1 MRIRKIFRKYRLPLV
16 VIFLLLLCI
25 GLYWGDN
32 AIKTDYITISS
43 NKLPNAFEG
52 FKILQISDLHNKEFG
67 KGQAVLLRKIEKAEP
82 DIIVVTGDL
91 IDSHRTDIDKAL
103 DFIKGAVKLAPVYYV
118 TGNHEGLTEEYP
130 ELEQQ
135 LLQAGV
141 ILLKNKLIELKYKG
155 ATINLA
161 GVNDPVYE
169 ILNGNY
175 NGFSEKLILEN
186 LLEGI
191 KEERADRYTVLLS
204 HRPEFINSYAQNK
217 IDLVFSGHAHGGQF
231 RLPFIGGLVAPGQG
245 LFPKYTS
252 GKYNSNQTTEI
263 VSRGLGNSIIP
274 LRVFNRPQIIV
285 CTLYSESS
293 DTIER

>member
-1 MRIRKIFRKYRLPLV
+1 MVNRKIFRKYRVLLV
-16 VIFLLLLCI
+16 VILLLLCF

-32 AIKTDYITISS
+32 AIKTDYISISS
-43 NKLPNAFEG
+43 NKLPEAFEG
-52 FKILQISDLHNKEFG
+52 FRILQISDLHNKEFG
-67 KGQAVLLRKIEKAEP
+67 ESQSVLLRKIEKAQP

-91 IDSHRTDIDKAL
+91 IDSRRTNVGKAM
-103 DFIKGAVKLAPVYYV
+103 DFIRGAVKLAPVYYV
-118 TGNHEGLTEEYP
+118 TGNHEGLSGEYP
-130 ELEQQ
+130 DLEQQ
-135 LLQAGV
+135 LIQAGV
-141 ILLKNKLIELKYKG
+141 ILLKNKLIELNYKG

-161 GVNDPVYE
+161 GINDPVYE
-169 ILNGNY
+169 MMTGDYQGL
-175 NGFSEKLILEN
+175 SEKLILED

-191 KEERADRYTVLLS
+191 KEDRLDRYTVLLS
-204 HRPEFINSYAQNK
+204 HRPEFINTYTLYG

-231 RLPFIGGLVAPGQG
+231 RLPFIGGVIAPGQG

-252 GKYNSNQTTEI
+252 GKYNRKNTTEI

-285 CTLYSESS
+285 CTLYSGSS